1 MARIRPRA
9 GVENFSYFAP
19 AAAAFLARLEP
30 DRFGGVPSAIST
42 TIMLVTNFLMP
53 WASKSMVVRSASD
66 WVTTPHPYTECLIYR
81 PSVRAFTT
89 VSFAGRSLRLLPGD
103 PSTPSGSASTGRK
116 NLGGGGPAGYHAIA

>member
-1 MARIRPRA
+1 MARVRPRA
-9 GVENFSYFAP
+9 SVENFSYFAL

-66 WVTTPHPYTECLIYR
+66 WVTTPHPYWECLMYK
-81 PSVRAFTT
+81 PSLRTFTT
-89 VSFAGRSLRLLPGD
+89 LSFAGRSVGLLLSD
-103 PSTPSGSASTGRK
+103 PSTPSGSASTGQK
-116 NLGGGGPAGYHAIA
+116 NLGGGGPACYHAIA